1 MASAGSPF
9 TQDVDMALEEDPMV
23 SANHSGDDAVAPF
36 VKKAIDLCPMG
47 IEVEYESGREHVF
60 ALGEHSGVEI
70 ASLEAN
76 GKQARALREVLC
88 QIGEQLRKIII
99 RGGEYVLTVQIHES
113 FGEDV
118 YRVIIKKT

>member
-1 MASAGSPF
+1 
-9 TQDVDMALEEDPMV
+9 MV

-36 VKKAIDLCPMG
+36 VKKAIDLGAMG

-70 ASLEAN
+70 ASLDAN
-76 GKQARALREVLC
+76 GKQARELREALC
-88 QIGEQLRKIII
+88 QIGEQTRKITI
-99 RGGEYVLTVQIHES
+99 RGSEYVLTFQIRES

-118 YRVIIKKT
+118 YRITIKKT

>member
-1 MASAGSPF
+1 
-9 TQDVDMALEEDPMV
+9 MV

-36 VKKAIDLCPMG
+36 VKKAIDLGAMG

-70 ASLEAN
+70 ASLDAN
-76 GKQARALREVLC
+76 GKQARELREALC
-88 QIGEQLRKIII
+88 QIGEQTRKITI
-99 RGGEYVLTVQIHES
+99 RGSEYVLTFQIRES